1 MKRLMH
7 ELLKVRIRPYYLYQ
21 CDRIPGS
28 AHFRT
33 SVGKGR
39 EIIGQLQGHT
49 TGYAV
54 PTFVV
59 DTPGG
64 KIPVMPTRVVTEDA
78 RGVVLQNYL
87 GDHYYHHDVDPPG
100 SA

>member
-1 MKRLMH
+1 MKRLVH

-21 CDRIPGS
+21 CDPIPGS

-33 SVGKGR
+33 SVSKGR
-39 EIIGQLQGHT
+39 EIIGQLQGYT

-78 RGVVLQNYL
+78 RAVVLQNYL
-87 GDHYYHHDVDPPG
+87 GDHYDFAVDPDGP
-100 SA
+100 A